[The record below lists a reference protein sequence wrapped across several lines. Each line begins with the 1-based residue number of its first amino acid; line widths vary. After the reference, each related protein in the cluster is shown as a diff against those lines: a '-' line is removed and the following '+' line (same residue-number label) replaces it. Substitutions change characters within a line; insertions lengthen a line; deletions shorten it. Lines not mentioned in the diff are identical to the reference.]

1 MIYSKV
7 RTDPDILFTTLMLSP
22 QYEKCVFLLHSFF
35 VFLLLGCWANNC
47 GDSDGLLILSAW
59 SCSSNWWVG
68 VFFGW
73 LVDLVWVF
81 WPDAFSGSRHVC
93 YGSCCSVAGC
103 LLAVGGRV
111 SPLGSIWAVEWQY
124 HQLGWKLGS
133 VFKINLAHGIS
144 RPPSQLIFRALPVT
158 PLCLIVA
165 PRRLVPVLEVVTWG
179 ECQHHSLLF
188 HLLRR

>member
-1 MIYSKV
+1 MIYNKV

-22 QYEKCVFLLHSFF
+22 QYEKCVSLLLSFF
-35 VFLLLGCWANNC
+35 VFLLLGCWASNC

-68 VFFGW
+68 GFFGW

-111 SPLGSIWAVEWQY
+111 SPLGSIWAVEWQSTIDLGGNWAVFLNWIWPMVFPG
-124 HQLGWKLGS
+124 HQASLS
-133 VFKINLAHGIS
+133 SEH
-144 RPPSQLIFRALPVT
+144 
-158 PLCLIVA
+158 
-165 PRRLVPVLEVVTWG
+165 
-179 ECQHHSLLF
+179 CQSPHCVQ
-188 HLLRR
+188 